1 MHSLSLISLSHT
13 HPNSIRS
20 VLFCAILIGK
30 KVRLTGDTAG
40 GWETAQWAII
50 KCLINRPED
59 QVWIPG
65 MHIKARSGGVY
76 L

>member
-1 MHSLSLISLSHT
+1 
-13 HPNSIRS
+13 
-20 VLFCAILIGK
+20 
-30 KVRLTGDTAG
+30 VRLTGDTAG